1 MSLETEIQTLIA
13 GVAREGALTAQ
24 AIKQFDEL
32 TNRVK
37 HLEESCNKLDQELK
51 DERKLKGALQTELSL
66 TSARLKDAEARLE
79 TYRKQEFTFELNNRM
94 MAFEQDRRIE
104 MRSILS
110 DVFRNVEIH
119 RSIAKSVFTPVEGI
133 PPNQYNTMGMAGSV
147 HQNRATDEVTEIP
160 K

>member
-24 AIKQFDEL
+24 AIKQFDQMTE
-32 TNRVK
+32 RVK
-37 HLEESCNKLDQELK
+37 ALETSKERLDRECEAHSK
-51 DERKLKGALQTELSL
+51 RNDKL
-66 TSARLKDAEARLE
+66 TSDLADTRKRLIEAEARIE
-79 TYRKQEFTFELNNRM
+79 TYRKQEFTFELNSRM

-104 MRSILS
+104 MRAILS

-119 RSIAKSVFTPVEGI
+119 RSIAKTVFTPVEGN
-133 PPNQYNTMGMAGSV
+133 PPNQYNTMGSAGTV
-147 HQNRATDEVTEIP
+147 HMNRATDEVTEIP